1 MKYIRH
7 DLIKIKM
14 NRRIFATATLLALTI
29 IGRAVF
35 RTDVGNAVAN
45 TTPVTTLPLAKL
57 EKNTLNEVG
66 GEFCLKLTLHRQGSS
81 WTVVKTA
88 QLTAAEL
95 HQPEY
100 LKTFKTG
107 FSEPDSNQLTTLTS
121 PVREYLYYRKQ
132 AILNQD
138 VSKLWLRYPELK
150 QNIALNPHAETL
162 TTKYQSVKPVDSN
175 IDPEKYERLKVKVTG
190 DVAEAIIHGTESYL
204 YQPSN

>member
-35 RTDVGNAVAN
+35 KTNAGNAVAN
-45 TTPVTTLPLAKL
+45 TTSSKTLPLAKL
-57 EKNTLNEVG
+57 QKNTLNEVS
-66 GEFCLKLTLHRQGSS
+66 GEFCIKLTLHRQDSS
-81 WTVVKTA
+81 WTVVNTTE
-88 QLTAAEL
+88 LTAAEL

-107 FSEPDSNQLTTLTS
+107 FSEPDSSQLIKLTS

-150 QNIALNPHAETL
+150 QNIALNH
-162 TTKYQSVKPVDSN
+162 KYQSVKALDSN
-175 IDPEKYERLKVKVTG
+175 IEPEKYERLKVKVAG

>member
-1 MKYIRH
+1 
-7 DLIKIKM
+7 M
-14 NRRIFATATLLALTI
+14 NRRILATATLLAFTI

-35 RTDVGNAVAN
+35 KTDVGNAVAN

-66 GEFCLKLTLHRQGSS
+66 GEFFIKLTLHRQGSS

-100 LKTFKTG
+100 LKNFKIG
-107 FSEPDSNQLTTLTS
+107 FSEPDSSQLTKLTL

-138 VSKLWLRYPELK
+138 LSKMWLRYPELK
-150 QNIALNPHAETL
+150 QNIASNPHAETAL
-162 TTKYQSVKPVDSN
+162 TDKYQSVKPLDSN
-175 IDPEKYERLKVKVTG
+175 IDPEKYERIKVKVTG

-204 YQPSN
+204 YQPNN